1 VVTAVITTEAQSKIQ
16 DATDPWR
23 IHPMAKSNK
32 GSVNRRGF
40 LKGAAA
46 GAAAMVTSVE
56 VSEAQRGGGRGQ
68 GAGAAGAPGAAP
80 PPTSEQV
87 NRDTGNVQPPAA
99 GARAAVRPG
108 SDLMTQVLK
117 DLGVEYVAANP
128 GSSFEGLQ
136 ESLIN
141 YGNPPNRTPEFITA
155 LHEESAVTM
164 AHGYGKAE
172 GKPMCALLHGTIGVQ
187 HAAMSI
193 YQAYYDRTP
202 ILMLAGR
209 DEGFIAAHTAHDMA
223 GMVRSYTKWDAQ
235 PKTLEESLTAIQRA
249 YNEAI
254 TPPCGPTLVI
264 LDTELQKEE
273 AKTMKTPAYQ
283 PPRITGIE
291 SGQAK
296 DIAKALLDAQ
306 NPRIQVGR
314 LRTPQG
320 VKNSVEL
327 AELVGASTSTAATN
341 GPMSFPQRHPL
352 CGPGANTTYDYTL
365 GLETGGAQ
373 AQITGP
379 NLATLLSRDV
389 TNIGFGGI
397 APGAGGRGG
406 GGGGR
411 GGRGGNAATG
421 PTLALTADAESS
433 LPLII
438 DEVKRQI
445 TADKRRVIQDR
456 IAKHTEANQKA
467 RIEALTQAVNARRA
481 GWDAS
486 PVSTARVY
494 SELWPLIMN
503 EDWCLSSP
511 SGFSGG
517 HNSALWDHNK
527 PYSYLGGQGAGGMG
541 YGAPASVGAALAA
554 KSRGRI
560 VVNVQTDGD
569 LNYAPGVLWT
579 AVHHKLPMLTVMH
592 NNRAWHQELMFVEY
606 MCGVRG
612 RGTDRGHIGTS
623 LRDPFIDYA
632 KMAAGYG
639 MASEGPITDPK
650 LLAAALKRGVDSVK
664 RGNPYLIDVVTQ
676 PR

>member
-1 VVTAVITTEAQSKIQ
+1 MKTKNA
-16 DATDPWR
+16 
-23 IHPMAKSNK
+23 
-32 GSVNRRGF
+32 SVNRRGF

-46 GAAAMVTSVE
+46 SAAAGAAALVTNAE
-56 VSEAQRGGGRGQ
+56 VSEAQGD
-68 GAGAAGAPGAAP
+68 GAARPAAA
-80 PPTSEQV
+80 
-87 NRDTGNVQPPAA
+87 PAA
-99 GARAAVRPG
+99 GGAPAPSPEQVARDSGSVTPPTTARAVTHPG

-141 YGNPPNRTPEFITA
+141 YGHPPNTMPEFITA

-172 GKPMCALLHGTIGVQ
+172 GKPMCALLHGTIGIQ

-202 ILMLAGR
+202 VLILAGR
-209 DEGFIAAHTAHDMA
+209 DDGFIAAHTARDMA
-223 GMVRSYTKWDAQ
+223 GMVRSFTKWDAQ
-235 PKTLEESLTAIQRA
+235 PKTLEESLVAIQRA

-254 TPPCGPTLVI
+254 TPPTAPTLVV
-264 LDTELQKEE
+264 LDIELQKEE
-273 AKTMKTPAYQ
+273 AQHVGIPAYKAPQ
-283 PPRITGIE
+283 ISGID
-291 SGQAK
+291 STRAK
-296 DIAKALLDAQ
+296 EIAKGLVDAQ
-306 NPRIQVGR
+306 NPRLAVGR

-320 VKNSVEL
+320 VKWSVEL

-352 CGPGANTTYDYTL
+352 CGPGANTAYDYTL
-365 GLETGGAQ
+365 GLEATGAQ
-373 AQITGP
+373 ASITGP
-379 NLATLLSRDV
+379 GLATLLGRD
-389 TNIGFGGI
+389 TANIGFGGI
-397 APGAGGRGG
+397 APREGGNNRGG
-406 GGGGR
+406 GGAGR
-411 GGRGGNAATG
+411 GNAPPNAT
-421 PTLALTADAESS
+421 PVQADAEAS
-433 LPLII
+433 LPAII
-438 DEVKRQI
+438 EETKRLI
-445 TADKRRVIQDR
+445 TADKRRTIEDR
-456 IAKHTEANQKA
+456 IAKHTAANQQA
-467 RIEALTQAVNARRA
+467 RIQAITEAVQAKRA

-486 PVSTARVY
+486 PISTARVY

-511 SGFSGG
+511 SNFSGG
-517 HNSALWDHNK
+517 HHVQLWDHNK

-554 KSRGRI
+554 KRRGRI

-579 AVHHKLPMLTVMH
+579 AVHHQLPMLTVMH

-606 MCGVRG
+606 MAGVRG
-612 RGTDRGHIGTS
+612 RGTDRGHIGTT
-623 LRDPFIDYA
+623 LRDPNIDYA

-639 MASEGPITDPK
+639 MAGEGPITEPSK
-650 LLAAALKRGVDSVK
+650 LAAALKRGVDAVK
-664 RGNPYLIDVVTQ
+664 RGQPYLIDVITQ